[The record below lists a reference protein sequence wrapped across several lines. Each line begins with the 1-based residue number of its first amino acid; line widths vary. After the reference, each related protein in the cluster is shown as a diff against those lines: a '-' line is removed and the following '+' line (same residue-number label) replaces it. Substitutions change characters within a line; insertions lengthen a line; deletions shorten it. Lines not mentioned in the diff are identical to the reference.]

1 MTSFSIE
8 IFFYEFFILCR
19 IHQTERLENII
30 EIFPLRPLMEEIQ
43 AIIPAKDAVD
53 VLILAAV
60 PNNWA
65 RAFEFLGK
73 SHSKRVEIPQGTI
86 PRNATNPMSS
96 GICKLIQIND
106 AGAVFSGHDFIP
118 GENSFEIG
126 NFQKINPLEE
136 IKVAQ
141 RFVDEFRFP
150 GRELCSPGRFASR
163 ASPQNIAPRIGM
175 LLNGLFSP
183 SRSPSPRFARS
194 PFLDFFSPIPRPQ
207 FPTIGGGR

>member
-8 IFFYEFFILCR
+8 IFFYESFILCR

-43 AIIPAKDAVD
+43 AIIPAKNAFD

-60 PNNWA
+60 PNY
-65 RAFEFLGK
+65 RFGTFEFLGK
-73 SHSKRVEIPQGTI
+73 SHPKRVEIPREFLSRGT
-86 PRNATNPMSS
+86 AHPMSS
-96 GICKLIQIND
+96 GIFKLIQIDD
-106 AGAVFSGHDFIP
+106 AGAVFSRHDFIP

-126 NFQKINPLEE
+126 NFQKINPLEK
-136 IKVAQ
+136 IKVGKG
-141 RFVDEFRFP
+141 FVHEFW
-150 GRELCSPGRFASR
+150 SHTH
-163 ASPQNIAPRIGM
+163 NIAPRIGM

-183 SRSPSPRFARS
+183 SRSPSP
-194 PFLDFFSPIPRPQ
+194 FLDFFFLIPRPQEVACSQ

>member
-8 IFFYEFFILCR
+8 IFFYEFFILWR

-60 PNNWA
+60 PNYWFGT
-65 RAFEFLGK
+65 FEFLGK
-73 SHSKRVEIPQGTI
+73 SHPKRVEIPREFLSRGT
-86 PRNATNPMSS
+86 AHPMSS
-96 GICKLIQIND
+96 GIFKLIQIND
-106 AGAVFSGHDFIP
+106 AGAVFSRSHFIP

-136 IKVAQ
+136 IKVTQ
-141 RFVDEFRFP
+141 GFVHEFW
-150 GRELCSPGRFASR
+150 SHTH
-163 ASPQNIAPRIGM
+163 NIAPRIGM
-175 LLNGLFSP
+175 LLNGLFDP
-183 SRSPSPRFARS
+183 SRSPSP
-194 PFLDFFSPIPRPQ
+194 FLDFFFPIPRPQEVACSQ

>member
-1 MTSFSIE
+1 MTSFLFE
-8 IFFYEFFILCR
+8 IFFYKLLILCR

-60 PNNWA
+60 PNYWFGT
-65 RAFEFLGK
+65 FEFLGK
-73 SHSKRVEIPQGTI
+73 SHPKRVEIPREFLSRGT
-86 PRNATNPMSS
+86 AHPMSS
-96 GICKLIQIND
+96 GIFKLIQIND
-106 AGAVFSGHDFIP
+106 AGAVFSRSHFIP

-136 IKVAQ
+136 IKVTQ
-141 RFVDEFRFP
+141 GFVHEFWSW
-150 GRELCSPGRFASR
+150 LRFAQLR
-163 ASPQNIAPRIGM
+163 THNNAPRIGM

-183 SRSPSPRFARS
+183 SRSPSP
-194 PFLDFFSPIPRPQ
+194 FLDFFFPIPRPQEVACSQ